1 MASWWKR
8 LTLFPLGVLL
18 QLSCSAVRSD
28 VVGFDVACSQDPGRK
43 VTVEGFVSSDTST
56 CSLDSSGVRECPFTI
71 ADTNRT
77 RDILFSLVEGNG
89 SNQVN
94 TPEADMKEKPSITT
108 FKVTSFQII
117 GDRGTVVDMSKK
129 VFLSGKT
136 TLLVSSTGK
145 AVCRL
150 DEATI
155 TQ

>member
-1 MASWWKR
+1 MGDRGKIVAP
-8 LTLFPLGVLL
+8 LPLGILFL
-18 QLSCSAVRSD
+18 LSCSAIRSD
-28 VVGFDVACSQDPGRK
+28 VVGFEAACSQDPGRE
-43 VTVEGFVSSDTST
+43 VTVEGFVSSETST
-56 CSLDSSGVRECPFTI
+56 CSLDSSGVRECPFAI
-71 ADTNRT
+71 ADADRT

-89 SNQVN
+89 SNQVK

-108 FKVTSFQII
+108 FKVTSFEIV
-117 GDRGTVVDMSKK
+117 GDRGTVVDIGKK